1 MDTRVYGSSER
12 EEEKNRQQGWIE
24 VVHQIP
30 SAGGSFSAS
39 ERPMGHDAI
48 VPGNSR

>member
-30 SAGGSFSAS
+30 SAGGSRSR
-39 ERPMGHDAI
+39 RPNGRWAMTQ
-48 VPGNSR
+48 